1 MNRFK
6 FLPCNCVASL
16 FKIERPTLH
25 CRPESNRFDMLDPQ
39 HDEFEGVD
47 DGATGDET
55 QVRIR
60 NKIEEISEALEQ
72 ILSQNARRLTERV
85 LSF

>member
-1 MNRFK
+1 
-6 FLPCNCVASL
+6 
-16 FKIERPTLH
+16 
-25 CRPESNRFDMLDPQ
+25 MLDPQ

-72 ILSQNARRLTERV
+72 ILSQNARRLTQQV
-85 LSF
+85 LSL

>member
-1 MNRFK
+1 M
-6 FLPCNCVASL
+6 P
-16 FKIERPTLH
+16 
-25 CRPESNRFDMLDPQ
+25 DPQ
-39 HDEFEGVD
+39 RDEFEGGD

-60 NKIEEISEALEQ
+60 HKIEEISEALEQ